1 MQGMFLNFTKSSF
14 SKNTEG
20 GVSLAQVTL
29 QKNPLIEVKDLK
41 TYYPIKKGIFSK
53 TVGHVKAVDGVSFSI
68 YPGETLGLVGESGCG
83 KSTIGRTLIRLEQ
96 ATEGQILFDGQDLT
110 STTNKNL
117 VSMRKNFQIIFQDP
131 YSSLNPRKRVKDILA
146 EPLLVHHIVDPAQ
159 VNKRVDELMVMV
171 GLPRQSKNRYAHEF
185 SGGQRQ
191 RIGIARALSLNP
203 KLIICDEPV
212 SALDVSI
219 QAQIL
224 NLLNDLQKQ
233 LDLTYLF
240 IAHGLGAVKYIS
252 DRIAV
257 MYLGEIVEIGET
269 RDVIKNPKHPYTKAL
284 LNAYPIPNPHLRAKE
299 RVFIQGD
306 VPSPANPPQGCR
318 FHTRC
323 PIATQTC
330 REGKPKLEGGVHKAA
345 CFAVEL

>member
-1 MQGMFLNFTKSSF
+1 M
-14 SKNTEG
+14 
-20 GVSLAQVTL
+20 AQVTL